1 MSNPTGIISGKVAF
15 IFMAVAVMAAA
26 LTFGQSAAFAQGAA
40 AGAAAPAANTVSG
53 KDGAGPAM
61 TLAQATISSTMAKRT
76 MIPNIINVKTA
87 RALVDACAEWVA
99 ANPRAVTMDI
109 IIMSP
114 SGQTVASEALDGLMP
129 IGEEA
134 TVEKAKTVLF
144 TRQPTS
150 RLEASY
156 EKDKNGLISRR
167 DFGKSQGLA
176 YFDIA
181 GGFPLIVEG
190 QLIGVMAV
198 GGGAGGAM
206 TPDSLCAFTA
216 MKKVLGPQPD
226 LVLPGTHP

>member
-1 MSNPTGIISGKVAF
+1 MIV
-15 IFMAVAVMAAA
+15 AVAIGVLA
-26 LTFGQSAAFAQGAA
+26 FGNSKAFAQG
-40 AGAAAPAANTVSG
+40 AGAAAPAQGGAPPPEGTKFSG
-53 KDGAGPAM
+53 ADGAGPAL
-61 TLAQATISSTMAKRT
+61 TLAQATISPAMAKRT
-76 MIPNIINVKTA
+76 MFPNIINAKTA
-87 RALVDACAEWVA
+87 QALVNACADWVA

-109 IIMSP
+109 IVMSP
-114 SGQTVASEALDGLMP
+114 TGQTVSSLALDGLMP

-144 TRQPTS
+144 TRQRTS
-150 RLEASY
+150 QLEAANMKS
-156 EKDKNGLISRR
+156 KDGLISRR

-176 YFDIA
+176 YFDVA

-226 LVLPGTHP
+226 LILPGTH